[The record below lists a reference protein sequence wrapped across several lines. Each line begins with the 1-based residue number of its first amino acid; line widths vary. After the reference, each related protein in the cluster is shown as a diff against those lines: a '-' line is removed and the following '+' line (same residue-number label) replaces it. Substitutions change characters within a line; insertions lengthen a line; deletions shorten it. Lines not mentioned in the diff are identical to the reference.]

1 MPDAHPGAVRWSYS
15 VSELRADAAVH
26 AVGVLAALSGS
37 LVFLIA
43 MVGEVSAGV
52 FAAVTIYLAT
62 LLFSIGISAAYNVW
76 PVSRIKWMLRRLDH
90 SAIYLLIAGTY
101 TPFLVRSQ
109 TWWLLTGVWS
119 IAAVGITLKIAR
131 PGQFDRLSIL
141 LYLAMGW
148 SGIVAYDHLSTQ
160 LPPQVLWLIFAGGLV
175 YSIGVIFHLME
186 RLRFQNAIWHA
197 FVVAAA
203 AIHFVAVWDSTL
215 ITV

>member
-1 MPDAHPGAVRWSYS
+1 MPDVHPGAVSWTYS
-15 VSELRADAAVH
+15 VTELRADAAVH
-26 AVGVLAALSGS
+26 AVGVVAALTGAIA
-37 LVFLIA
+37 FLIS
-43 MVGEVSAGV
+43 MVGEVPAGTFV
-52 FAAVTIYLAT
+52 AVTVYLAT
-62 LLFSIGISAAYNVW
+62 LLFSIGVSAAYNVW
-76 PVSRIKWMLRRLDH
+76 PVSRIKWMLRRFDH

-101 TPFLVRSQ
+101 TPFLVRSG
-109 TWWLLTGVWS
+109 TWWLLIGVWS
-119 IAAVGITLKIAR
+119 IAAVGISLKIVR

-160 LPPQVLWLIFAGGLV
+160 LPAQVLWLIVAGGLV
-175 YSIGVIFHLME
+175 YSIGVIFHIMT